1 MQVKSVKVGNLDT
14 NCYVVSYDGKSI
26 IIDPGDDFYR
36 IKNLVGENQ
45 VVGVFITHHHDDH
58 DGALKDVVKYY
69 GVPVYD
75 RNNLEMRRY
84 DVKGLNIEV
93 IYTPGH
99 SKDSISLYLYDY
111 DVMFVGDFIFKR
123 SIGRTDLETGNEEE
137 MKQSLEKIK
146 QYTNNIYRTDLNGT
160 IIIKSNGIDINA
172 ILERN

>member
-146 QYTNNIYRTDLNGT
+146 QYKNRIVLYPGHGEFTTLGDEIRLNPYFSR
-160 IIIKSNGIDINA
+160 I
-172 ILERN
+172 